1 MTQLKRL
8 SRDRE
13 IKGIVMIG
21 FNNDFLRERT
31 LREPNLNFKKVL
43 SLGQSAEERKI
54 YAKQLKQEAKLYRM
68 KYSKKGK
75 TYLQTKKR

>member
-8 SRDRE
+8 SRDCE

-21 FNNDFLRERT
+21 FNNDSLRERT
-31 LREPNLNFKKVL
+31 LREPNLNFKKVV
-43 SLGQSAEERKI
+43 SLGKSAEERKI
-54 YAKQLKQEAKLYRM
+54 YAKQLKQEVKLYRM

-75 TYLQTKKR
+75 TVQIQW